1 VRALSFLGRGRPE
14 PRWGLAVGIRA
25 ARALGPGL
33 LIALSGA
40 TGSARAGEPAAV
52 SISRGRV
59 SLADVMPACPP
70 RACKMDLGPA
80 PPPGVSWLV
89 DASVIRGALEAGG
102 EDRRSLGDIQPV
114 RVVSE
119 ARVLS
124 PADAG
129 ELVRPSI
136 EAALPTGVTLSSLE
150 AKSQLTLPLR
160 GSAGTATLPKLPRRA
175 GNNTTTA
182 MVDIMLDGVLVR
194 RVPIL
199 VRLVIAAS
207 AARADVPRGHAL
219 TLVIERRS
227 ATISTGGVAL
237 RDTEIGEVAPF
248 RVQRTGRV
256 INALVKSAGVA
267 QVLEVD

>member
-1 VRALSFLGRGRPE
+1 MAPVSVSLFVPFRALALGA
-14 PRWGLAVGIRA
+14 GLALSLAPDA
-25 ARALGPGL
+25 ARAD
-33 LIALSGA
+33 
-40 TGSARAGEPAAV
+40 EPAAV
-52 SISRGRV
+52 SISGSRV
-59 SLADVMPACPP
+59 TLADVMPSCPP
-70 RACKMDLGPA
+70 RSCKMDLGPA

-89 DASVIRGALEAGG
+89 DASVIRGALEASG
-102 EDRRSLGDIQPV
+102 EKGRAPRHIQPV

-124 PADAG
+124 PAEAG
-129 ELVRPSI
+129 EFVRPSI
-136 EAALPTGVTLSSLE
+136 EAALPGGVTLSGLE
-150 AKSQLTLPLR
+150 AKSQLTLPR
-160 GSAGTATLPKLPRRA
+160 EGTCGSATLPKLPRRA
-175 GNNTTTA
+175 GPTTTTA
-182 MVDIMLDGVLVR
+182 MVDILLEGTLVR

-199 VRLVIAAS
+199 VRLVISPS

-227 ATISTGGVAL
+227 ATISTDGVAL

-256 INALVKSAGVA
+256 INALVKSAGIA

>member
-1 VRALSFLGRGRPE
+1 MRGASFPVRRRPSLRSVHALLG
-14 PRWGLAVGIRA
+14 GLAVVLSA
-25 ARALGPGL
+25 ALPA
-33 LIALSGA
+33 A
-40 TGSARAGEPAAV
+40 AGEAATVTV
-52 SISRGRV
+52 SGSRV
-59 SLADVMPACPP
+59 SLEDVMPTCPP

-80 PPPGVSWLV
+80 PPPGGSWLV

-102 EDRRSLGDIQPV
+102 EERGTRRDIQPV

-119 ARVLS
+119 AKVLS

-129 ELVRPSI
+129 ELVRPSV
-136 EAALPTGVTLSSLE
+136 EAALPKGVTLAGLE
-150 AKSQLTLPLR
+150 AKTQLTLPLR
-160 GSAGTATLPKLPRRA
+160 ASAGTATLPKLPRRA
-175 GNNTTTA
+175 GPVTTTA
-182 MVDIMLDGVLVR
+182 MVDILLDDSLVR

-199 VRLVIAAS
+199 VRLVIDPS

-219 TLVIERRS
+219 TLVIERRT
-227 ATISTGGVAL
+227 ATISTDGVAL
-237 RDTEIGEVAPF
+237 RDTEIGEIAPF